1 MRSILRRQ
9 PAVFVSIL
17 FCLVIWAMYAI
28 TVRQAGGTFIYPL
41 DDSYIHLALARTVAL
56 HHIWGI
62 NGTHFASSS
71 SSPGWTVLLAI
82 VDAFIGPHLV
92 NGIVLNVI
100 VAIGLLF
107 VVDYGIKVFVP
118 SATPWFRYLALL
130 VILFCTPLTSLT
142 MIGMEHV
149 AQALTILLLVILSTR
164 VLVLEPVR
172 SAPRATIV
180 SLLLVAVFAGAI
192 RYEAVFAVI
201 PIGLCLILRRRIGLA
216 VAVGLCAALGP
227 IAFGF
232 YFHHESGLWLPFS
245 VLSKASGQPPA
256 TIKYFL
262 NQTHGF
268 RSLLPAVALVWL
280 LRFRKL
286 HFWHPS
292 QLLLFFAF
300 CITLFHLA
308 VAPVGWLMRYES
320 YLSALCLFSL
330 CVAVAGVQSR
340 KSLVENISQS
350 SQRRRYA
357 IALLALLASGLGFDM
372 GRRAIRGVKEP
383 IQASEDRFLEHI
395 QVARFISG
403 AYDHDT
409 IVVNDIGVVA
419 FYTHVHLLDLIGLG
433 SIQPIQAIHEKHR
446 YTAVDVASWA
456 ASRHAS
462 IAILNTQWNRV
473 FNLVP
478 PTWTKVE
485 TWTIPRNVVFKD
497 FDISFFAVTPEEI
510 PRLCASLAKFE
521 LPVQDKVTTFSPYCL
536 AAVSARHSPLNP

>member
-1 MRSILRRQ
+1 
-9 PAVFVSIL
+9 
-17 FCLVIWAMYAI
+17 MYAI
-28 TVRQAGGTFIYPL
+28 TVRQVGGTFIYPL
-41 DDSYIHLALARTVAL
+41 DDSYIHLALARTLAL
-56 HHIWGI
+56 LHVWGI

-82 VDAFIGPHLV
+82 TDALIGPHLV

-107 VVDYGIKVFVP
+107 VVDYGIKFFVP
-118 SATPWFRYLALL
+118 SAALWFRYLALL
-130 VILFCTPLTSLT
+130 IILFCTPLTSLT

-149 AQALTILLLVILSTR
+149 AQTLTILLFVILSTQ
-164 VLVLEPVR
+164 VLTLEPGLP
-172 SAPRATIV
+172 APRTTIV
-180 SLLLVAVFAGAI
+180 SLLLVAIFAGAI

-201 PIGLCLILRRRIGLA
+201 PVSLCLILRRRIGLA
-216 VAVGLCAALGP
+216 VVVGLCAAVAP
-227 IAFGF
+227 IAFGLF
-232 YFHHESGLWLPFS
+232 FHHESGLWLPFS
-245 VLSKASGQPPA
+245 VLSKASGQPPNS
-256 TIKYFL
+256 IKYFL

-268 RSLLPAVALVWL
+268 RSLIPAVALVWL
-280 LRFRKL
+280 LRFRKF
-286 HFWHPS
+286 HFWHSS

-300 CITLFHLA
+300 CITSLHLA

-330 CVAVAGVQSR
+330 FVVAGGLHSR
-340 KSLVENISQS
+340 KALVENISQS
-350 SQRRRYA
+350 SRRRQYA
-357 IALLALLASGLGFDM
+357 IALLVLLVLGLGFDM

-383 IQASEDRFLEHI
+383 IQASEDRFLEHVQI
-395 QVARFISG
+395 ARFISG

-409 IVVNDIGVVA
+409 IAVNDIGVVA

-433 SIQPIQAIHEKHR
+433 SIQPIQAIHEKRR
-446 YTAVDVASWA
+446 YNAVDVASWA

-473 FNLVP
+473 SNLIP

-497 FDISFFAVTPEEI
+497 FDVSFFAVTPEEI
-510 PRLCASLAKFE
+510 PRLCASLEKFQP
-521 LPVQDKVTTFSPYCL
+521 PVQDKVTTFSPDCV
-536 AAVSARHSPLNP
+536 AAASARHSPLNR